1 MDVLALLPV
10 ELQRRV
16 RDYVALYRVVTPA
29 RSARAIHADARR
41 GLQSQLWVSPDEE
54 EEDDGSDDFLFFG
67 PRIVFYSQR
76 KSAMWALAHPDLAM
90 VCYKRPSACWP

>member
-54 EEDDGSDDFLFFG
+54 EEDEDELGTPFT
-67 PRIVFYSQR
+67 RIVFYSQR
-76 KSAMWALAHPDLAM
+76 KSAMWALAHPDTAM
-90 VCYKRPSACWP
+90 VYYKRPSACWP